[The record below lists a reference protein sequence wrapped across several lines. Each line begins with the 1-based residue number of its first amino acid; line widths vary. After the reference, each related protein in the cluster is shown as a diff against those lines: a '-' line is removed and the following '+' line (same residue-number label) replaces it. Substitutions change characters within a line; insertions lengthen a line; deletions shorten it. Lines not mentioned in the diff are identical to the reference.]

1 MDLTREEFINLTP
14 DEFNFVFNRRINYI
28 YNNLSRARR
37 EGNETAIESLT
48 EMLEYLQG
56 IQKERLFRK
65 IKSSLQGRDPV
76 LYDPVQNRQYNE
88 DQHFQY
94 LRQKY
99 INEGSTVPFEREDYN
114 EMIQKM
120 EREKETAEAE
130 LKRQKAEKQ
139 QEKLNR
145 PPTGRGLK
153 GGKLATPVLKGLLD
167 ASYDSKVKNVG
178 DFEIDKQLSSS
189 TSKVYRNPKTG
200 QVVVAHR
207 GTAGIT
213 DWGNNAVY
221 AIGGKEA
228 YKLTSRYKQ
237 AEKVQR
243 RAEKKYG
250 AENVSTIG
258 HSQGGLQSELLGGR
272 SKEIITLNK
281 ATLPFESNKNKNQYD
296 IRSERD
302 IVSGLNPFAKKSKRD
317 VTIKAKTYNPLT
329 EHSGDVL
336 DRLGKNRVIGK
347 GPKRASSEDDMEF
360 YGSFGKDDK
369 ISFPKMPIEEQKIR
383 GDIHL
388 YYDGTPAGYFK
399 VRELKTDLFDM
410 LVRRGDLGYTDY
422 DDFMNNFYPEPESPS
437 TTPNKKQ
444 IGPNKKETPQSGK
457 SDSSRMSYDSEKSG
471 IQFNME
477 DEFDE
482 EVNGKG
488 IGKINRLGRNR
499 VVGKGVYM
507 KGYGRMRGGVVSV
520 SPQSAVQ
527 YPTEDEIQVAFSRV
541 RNLVRDRLVAGG
553 LTDDEMNILLAR
565 YNYISGDLSNQIEE
579 LAEVVQLRGLVL
591 DYLEELA
598 NGTDEEVQEEI
609 KKIPTIN
616 NWSDVIGA
624 ELIRPGM
631 PVVNLMNEFLNEN

>member
-1 MDLTREEFINLTP
+1 MDLDLTREEFINLTP
-14 DEFNFVFNRRINYI
+14 DEFQFVFNRRRNYI
-28 YNNLSRARR
+28 YKNLSKARR
-37 EGNETAIESLT
+37 ERNVPAITKLT
-48 EMLEYLQG
+48 GMLDYLADIKKERSFNNMKSSLQG
-56 IQKERLFRK
+56 R
-65 IKSSLQGRDPV
+65 LQGRDPV
-76 LYDPVQNRQYNE
+76 LYDPVQNQQYNE

-296 IRSERD
+296 IRSDRD

-317 VTIKAKTYNPLT
+317 VTIKAETYNPLT

-347 GPKRASSEDDMEF
+347 G
-360 YGSFGKDDK
+360 
-369 ISFPKMPIEEQKIR
+369 
-383 GDIHL
+383 
-388 YYDGTPAGYFK
+388 
-399 VRELKTDLFDM
+399 
-410 LVRRGDLGYTDY
+410 
-422 DDFMNNFYPEPESPS
+422 
-437 TTPNKKQ
+437 
-444 IGPNKKETPQSGK
+444 
-457 SDSSRMSYDSEKSG
+457 
-471 IQFNME
+471 
-477 DEFDE
+477 
-482 EVNGKG
+482 
-488 IGKINRLGRNR
+488 
-499 VVGKGVYM
+499 VYL
-507 KGYGRMRGGVVSV
+507 KGYSRMRGGVVTPTNEAQEEPEEITTGLAYTIPLEMV
-520 SPQSAVQ
+520 DIIIDFASANNFPYLNREMLQMRNVRKDTLNRFQ
-527 YPTEDEIQVAFSRV
+527 AEYLRSSGDPNKRNKLLQAIRELRKSLNMPKWDKDPGPKNQRRFDEG
-541 RNLVRDRLVAGG
+541 DDPGG
-553 LTDDEMNILLAR
+553 LAQRLF
-565 YNYISGDLSNQIEE
+565 S
-579 LAEVVQLRGLVL
+579 
-591 DYLEELA
+591 
-598 NGTDEEVQEEI
+598 
-609 KKIPTIN
+609 
-616 NWSDVIGA
+616 
-624 ELIRPGM
+624 
-631 PVVNLMNEFLNEN
+631 